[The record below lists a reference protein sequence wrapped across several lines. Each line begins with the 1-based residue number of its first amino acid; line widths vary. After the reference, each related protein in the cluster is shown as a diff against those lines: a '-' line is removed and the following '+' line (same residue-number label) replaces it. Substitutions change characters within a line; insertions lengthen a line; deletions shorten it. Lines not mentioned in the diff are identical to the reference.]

1 MRIYIHVDPS
11 GGYSEWTYV
20 CKTPLTHVHEA
31 VTAFVDAYNCKFP
44 TQQLTPS
51 LLVAMANNKPLE
63 PTKKISTLLDDH
75 DSCELALVH
84 VATSPPP
91 QPVVTSV
98 EPRKP
103 NHGAVDMLLGHANKH
118 RQNNAWRSAKALWEA
133 VLVDMDTA
141 NASAMQGMVDLYM
154 QSTQWTKAKSV
165 LLKLLLADPT
175 HQAPRLQLATCEMH
189 LANSG
194 RAITILQELLSTPSL
209 TPDMDHDASILLAT
223 ALYEC
228 GSIKDQDKAVS
239 ILVHLLDKSNHTD
252 MDAMALYS
260 QVAHDRGKPAQAMQ
274 MMLKVLVDRP
284 KDKRVQAKCAAFLEA
299 PRGFEYLQLALDPTS
314 PSTAPA
320 YAYLASVAKDHGA
333 MTACVSCFQQAVAQC
348 PSDVMFAL
356 NYVHA
361 LEVCGRYGDAFV
373 VVKQFVHNT
382 PTTVVGMDLTCQD
395 IAAVLAPYST
405 LDDASG
411 HWTEE
416 AAMAWK
422 GTHVCVYHND
432 AKFERAVATTVD
444 LTGQQLDLL
453 ALLCT
458 LVKILFL
465 QGCLRPVPAL
475 VDAIEP
481 LRYHYGHLLHTTSIR
496 NEHAY
501 YSCITQ
507 LVTIPS
513 LHVPRPRPSNIIYV
527 CGDSHALATAWRSV
541 GAHVLVPALVTGLK
555 HWHLRK
561 TSTFYPKVHFF
572 NVIKSIPRG
581 ATVVFVFGE
590 IDCREGLLVA
600 VEKCRYETLEEGM
613 AHTMSIFMDVVEDLV
628 REFGFK
634 AFIHPIVP
642 VLDETRHI
650 VQLYNRLFQAKVQ
663 GSTLCHW
670 MDFFDSLLTP
680 YNKLQPSYVLDGTH
694 LHPSY
699 LSLWATTLEPHMSAI

>member
-1 MRIYIHVDPS
+1 MPSVKAEVGVAIALGVGLGYVWKSYADGELKTIDTFYQDLKKKAAQSSQRHPSRMRIYIHVDPS

-75 DSCELALVH
+75 
-84 VATSPPP
+84 
-91 QPVVTSV
+91 
-98 EPRKP
+98 
-103 NHGAVDMLLGHANKH
+103 
-118 RQNNAWRSAKALWEA
+118 
-133 VLVDMDTA
+133 
-141 NASAMQGMVDLYM
+141 
-154 QSTQWTKAKSV
+154 
-165 LLKLLLADPT
+165 
-175 HQAPRLQLATCEMH
+175 
-189 LANSG
+189 
-194 RAITILQELLSTPSL
+194 
-209 TPDMDHDASILLAT
+209 PDMHHDASILLAT

-284 KDKRVQAKCAAFLEA
+284 KDKRTRGFLDVSQHTQRTSIGVQAKCAAFLEA

-333 MTACVSCFQQAVAQC
+333 MTGIRMSFELGGSCHSCSLRV
-348 PSDVMFAL
+348 
-356 NYVHA
+356 
-361 LEVCGRYGDAFV
+361 
-373 VVKQFVHNT
+373 
-382 PTTVVGMDLTCQD
+382 
-395 IAAVLAPYST
+395 
-405 LDDASG
+405 
-411 HWTEE
+411 
-416 AAMAWK
+416 
-422 GTHVCVYHND
+422 
-432 AKFERAVATTVD
+432 
-444 LTGQQLDLL
+444 
-453 ALLCT
+453 
-458 LVKILFL
+458 ILFL

-513 LHVPRPRPSNIIYV
+513 LHVPRPRPSSVIYV

-555 HWHLRK
+555 HCTTFDCLYDPLSTYNGTLHTGHLRK

-600 VEKCRYETLEEGM
+600 VEKCRYEVVPSVEAYAFDSYSSNQPGKTPSSPRKASELRAHPSPRKGVTKMRSNLMVPNDVVDRALSKLGVSEETLRIEKLMKKLGVCDHDLEEYDDCTTRFGLCM
-613 AHTMSIFMDVVEDLV
+613 LIFVV
-628 REFGFK
+628 
-634 AFIHPIVP
+634 
-642 VLDETRHI
+642 T
-650 VQLYNRLFQAKVQ
+650 
-663 GSTLCHW
+663 W
-670 MDFFDSLLTP
+670 
-680 YNKLQPSYVLDGTH
+680 
-694 LHPSY
+694 
-699 LSLWATTLEPHMSAI
+699 

>member
-1 MRIYIHVDPS
+1 
-11 GGYSEWTYV
+11 
-20 CKTPLTHVHEA
+20 
-31 VTAFVDAYNCKFP
+31 
-44 TQQLTPS
+44 
-51 LLVAMANNKPLE
+51 
-63 PTKKISTLLDDH
+63 
-75 DSCELALVH
+75 
-84 VATSPPP
+84 
-91 QPVVTSV
+91 
-98 EPRKP
+98 
-103 NHGAVDMLLGHANKH
+103 
-118 RQNNAWRSAKALWEA
+118 
-133 VLVDMDTA
+133 
-141 NASAMQGMVDLYM
+141 
-154 QSTQWTKAKSV
+154 
-165 LLKLLLADPT
+165 
-175 HQAPRLQLATCEMH
+175 MH
-189 LANSG
+189 
-194 RAITILQELLSTPSL
+194 
-209 TPDMDHDASILLAT
+209 HDASILLAT

-274 MMLKVLVDRP
+274 MVLKVLVDRP
-284 KDKRVQAKCAAFLEA
+284 KDKRTRGFVDVSQHTQRTSIGVQAKCAAFLEA
-299 PRGFEYLQLALDPTS
+299 PHGFEYLQLALDPTS

-382 PTTVVGMDLTCQD
+382 PTTAVGMDLTCHD

-411 HWTEE
+411 HWTED

-444 LTGQQLDLL
+444 MTGQQLDLL

-458 LVKILFL
+458 LILFL

-507 LVTIPS
+507 LMTIPS
-513 LHVPRPRPSNIIYV
+513 LHVPRPRPSNVIYV

-555 HWHLRK
+555 HCTTFDCLYDPLWTYNGTLHTGHLRK

-600 VEKCRYETLEEGM
+600 VEKCRYEVVPK
-613 AHTMSIFMDVVEDLV
+613 HTISIAT
-628 REFGFK
+628 

-680 YNKLQPSYVLDGTH
+680 YNKVPPTPGVDLTGILMV
-694 LHPSY
+694 
-699 LSLWATTLEPHMSAI
+699 

>member
-1 MRIYIHVDPS
+1 
-11 GGYSEWTYV
+11 
-20 CKTPLTHVHEA
+20 
-31 VTAFVDAYNCKFP
+31 
-44 TQQLTPS
+44 
-51 LLVAMANNKPLE
+51 
-63 PTKKISTLLDDH
+63 
-75 DSCELALVH
+75 
-84 VATSPPP
+84 
-91 QPVVTSV
+91 
-98 EPRKP
+98 
-103 NHGAVDMLLGHANKH
+103 
-118 RQNNAWRSAKALWEA
+118 
-133 VLVDMDTA
+133 MDTA

-189 LANSG
+189 LANYG
-194 RAITILQELLSTPSL
+194 RAVTILQELLSTPSL
-209 TPDMDHDASILLAT
+209 TPDMHHDASILLAT

-284 KDKRVQAKCAAFLEA
+284 KDKRTRGFLDVSQHTQRTSIGVQAKCAAFLEA

-382 PTTVVGMDLTCQD
+382 PTTVVGMDLTCHD

-411 HWTEE
+411 HWTED

-422 GTHVCVYHND
+422 GTH
-432 AKFERAVATTVD
+432 
-444 LTGQQLDLL
+444 
-453 ALLCT
+453 
-458 LVKILFL
+458 ILFL

-513 LHVPRPRPSNIIYV
+513 LHVPRPRPSSVIYV

-555 HWHLRK
+555 HCTTFDCLYDPLSTYNGTLHTGHLRK

-600 VEKCRYETLEEGM
+600 VEKCRYEVVPSVEAYAFDSYSSNQPGKTPSSPRKASELRAHPSPRKGVTKMRSNLMVPNDVVDRALSKLGVSEETLRIEKLMKKLGVCDHDLEEYDDCTTRFGLCM
-613 AHTMSIFMDVVEDLV
+613 LIFVV
-628 REFGFK
+628 
-634 AFIHPIVP
+634 
-642 VLDETRHI
+642 T
-650 VQLYNRLFQAKVQ
+650 
-663 GSTLCHW
+663 W
-670 MDFFDSLLTP
+670 
-680 YNKLQPSYVLDGTH
+680 
-694 LHPSY
+694 
-699 LSLWATTLEPHMSAI
+699 

>member
-458 LVKILFL
+458 LVKANTDIWKSATLTYIYIA
-465 QGCLRPVPAL
+465 CL
-475 VDAIEP
+475 D
-481 LRYHYGHLLHTTSIR
+481 
-496 NEHAY
+496 
-501 YSCITQ
+501 
-507 LVTIPS
+507 
-513 LHVPRPRPSNIIYV
+513 
-527 CGDSHALATAWRSV
+527 
-541 GAHVLVPALVTGLK
+541 LVPARVPSPRARFGRCNRTVAVPLRPPPAHDVDPQRARVLLVHHAAGDHPVAPCAAAPSVK
-555 HWHLRK
+555 YHLR
-561 TSTFYPKVHFF
+561 VWRLAC
-572 NVIKSIPRG
+572 VG
-581 ATVVFVFGE
+581 
-590 IDCREGLLVA
+590 D
-600 VEKCRYETLEEGM
+600 GM
-613 AHTMSIFMDVVEDLV
+613 AVRGCPCPGSGARDGPQTLAFAQDIDVLPQSALFQRDQVHSTWGHCRV
-628 REFGFK
+628 CVWR
-634 AFIHPIVP
+634 
-642 VLDETRHI
+642 
-650 VQLYNRLFQAKVQ
+650 NRLPRRASCGRGKV
-663 GSTLCHW
+663 
-670 MDFFDSLLTP
+670 SLRGDP
-680 YNKLQPSYVLDGTH
+680 
-694 LHPSY
+694 
-699 LSLWATTLEPHMSAI
+699 

>member
-1 MRIYIHVDPS
+1 
-11 GGYSEWTYV
+11 
-20 CKTPLTHVHEA
+20 
-31 VTAFVDAYNCKFP
+31 
-44 TQQLTPS
+44 
-51 LLVAMANNKPLE
+51 
-63 PTKKISTLLDDH
+63 
-75 DSCELALVH
+75 
-84 VATSPPP
+84 
-91 QPVVTSV
+91 
-98 EPRKP
+98 
-103 NHGAVDMLLGHANKH
+103 
-118 RQNNAWRSAKALWEA
+118 
-133 VLVDMDTA
+133 MDTA

-189 LANSG
+189 LANYG
-194 RAITILQELLSTPSL
+194 RAVTILQELLSTPSL
-209 TPDMDHDASILLAT
+209 TPDMHHDASILLAT

-284 KDKRVQAKCAAFLEA
+284 KDKRTRGFLDVSQHTQRTSIGVQAKCAAFLEA

-333 MTACVSCFQQAVAQC
+333 MTGIRMSFELGGSCHSCSLRV
-348 PSDVMFAL
+348 
-356 NYVHA
+356 
-361 LEVCGRYGDAFV
+361 
-373 VVKQFVHNT
+373 
-382 PTTVVGMDLTCQD
+382 
-395 IAAVLAPYST
+395 
-405 LDDASG
+405 
-411 HWTEE
+411 
-416 AAMAWK
+416 
-422 GTHVCVYHND
+422 
-432 AKFERAVATTVD
+432 
-444 LTGQQLDLL
+444 
-453 ALLCT
+453 
-458 LVKILFL
+458 ILFL

-513 LHVPRPRPSNIIYV
+513 LHVPRPRPSSVIYV

-555 HWHLRK
+555 HCTTFDCLYDPLSTYNGTLHTGHLRK

-600 VEKCRYETLEEGM
+600 VEKCRYEVVPSVEAYAFDSYSSNQPGKTPSSPRKASELRAHPSPRKGVTKMRSNLMVPNEVVDRALSKLGVSEETLRIEKLMKKLGVCDHDLEEYDDCTTRFGLCM
-613 AHTMSIFMDVVEDLV
+613 LIFVV
-628 REFGFK
+628 
-634 AFIHPIVP
+634 
-642 VLDETRHI
+642 T
-650 VQLYNRLFQAKVQ
+650 
-663 GSTLCHW
+663 W
-670 MDFFDSLLTP
+670 
-680 YNKLQPSYVLDGTH
+680 
-694 LHPSY
+694 
-699 LSLWATTLEPHMSAI
+699 